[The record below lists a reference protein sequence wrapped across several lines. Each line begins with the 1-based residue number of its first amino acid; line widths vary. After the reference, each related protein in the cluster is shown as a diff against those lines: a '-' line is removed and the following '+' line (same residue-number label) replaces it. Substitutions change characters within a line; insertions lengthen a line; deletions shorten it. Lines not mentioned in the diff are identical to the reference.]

1 MDILEKLE
9 QTLEYEFYSKRRK
22 MNSLLDKKIGRL
34 YIHIPEVKEEEDL
47 YDFIDQLK
55 KDIAEDAMKKVDA
68 VWYKVKQL
76 NKKRK
81 LNLKSEPNE
90 QSQPTGLSKCSKE

>member
-1 MDILEKLE
+1 MNILEKHE

-34 YIHIPEVKEEEDL
+34 YIHIEDVKEEEDL
-47 YDFIDQLK
+47 YDFIGQLK

-68 VWYKVKQL
+68 VWYKVKQET
-76 NKKRK
+76 KAK
-81 LNLKSEPNE
+81 
-90 QSQPTGLSKCSKE
+90 